1 MSRSSQH
8 PDLLLYVAGRLEP
21 GQAAEVAAHLA
32 ACPECGSE
40 AEALSSMR
48 TTLIARIGAGHVRAE
63 DLVLYEDGGL
73 EGRPE
78 LTASIEGHLESCAD
92 CAADLGSL
100 RQSRGF
106 RAEPDRA
113 SVPRPV
119 DPAPPRLSRRVW
131 ALAAVLLAAVALALF
146 LRRAL
151 TGVPGTP
158 DGRDAPI
165 TFAPPRRGQG
175 DESRLAANG
184 PWAVSIVLP
193 FGAPAGD
200 YVLRIERQ
208 DGSIVRR
215 FPSPLASDGSRLD
228 VFVGP
233 LPPGAYSL
241 VVAPASGADAPSV
254 YRFQVQGEGP

>member
-21 GQAAEVAAHLA
+21 GQAADVAAHVA

-78 LTASIEGHLESCAD
+78 LTVAIEGHLESCAD
-92 CAADLGSL
+92 CAADLRAL
-100 RQSRGF
+100 RQARF
-106 RAEPDRA
+106 RAEPGRA
-113 SVPRPV
+113 SAPRPV
-119 DPAPPRLSRRVW
+119 NRGPLRLSKRAW
-131 ALAAVLLAAVALALF
+131 ALAAVLLAAVALAPF
-146 LRRAL
+146 LRRAI

-158 DGRDAPI
+158 AGPEAPI

-193 FGAPAGD
+193 FGAPGGD

-228 VFVGP
+228 VVVGP
-233 LPPGAYSL
+233 LPAGAYRL

>member
-21 GQAAEVAAHLA
+21 GQSGEIAAHVG
-32 ACPECGSE
+32 ACPECRSE
-40 AEALSSMR
+40 VEALSSMR
-48 TTLIARIGAGHVRAE
+48 TTLVARIGAGHIRTE
-63 DLVLYEDGGL
+63 DLVLYEDGTL
-73 EGRPE
+73 EGRPD
-78 LTASIEGHLESCAD
+78 LPASIEGHLETCAD
-92 CAADLGSL
+92 CAADLRAL
-100 RQSRGF
+100 RQARF
-106 RAEPDRA
+106 RAEPGHA
-113 SVPRPV
+113 SGPRPV
-119 DPAPPRLSRRVW
+119 DPAPPRLSKRVW
-131 ALAAVLLAAVALALF
+131 ALAAVLLAAVALAPF

-158 DGRDAPI
+158 AGPEAPI

-175 DESRLAANG
+175 DEGRLTANG

-193 FGAPAGD
+193 FGAPPGD
-200 YVLRIERQ
+200 YVLRIEGR

-228 VFVGP
+228 VVVGP

-241 VVAPASGADAPSV
+241 VVAPASGAEVPTV